1 MATLSELAPTDM
13 PTDVLGGVGLTHL
26 KVYEDRLAPD
36 GQYSG
41 CAHVHAITDEAYFVV
56 AGEGFLELHDITN
69 GFRRV
74 SLRPGGYVQFTPGTI
89 HRVVSTGGLEVVV
102 VIGNAGLAERGDA
115 RIYFGPD
122 VDADADEYRRLTALP
137 RTDGLAGA
145 LDRRDASV
153 AGYDRLMDLR
163 NSDPKAYRAEITRFV
178 RLHFREME
186 ALRDAFASI
195 VDAGPARWTDIVRA
209 RLDALPDSPADA
221 ETVTAPRPS
230 EPVLGMCGML
240 RPVAGLSVLGS
251 GADAIE
257 MPSG

>member
-1 MATLSELAPTDM
+1 MATLSDFVPSDV

-26 KVYEDRLAPD
+26 KVYEDRKAPD

-56 AGEGFLELHDITN
+56 GGEGFLELHDIAN

-74 SLRPGGYVQFTPGTI
+74 PLRPGAYVQFTPGTI

-122 VDADADEYRRLTALP
+122 VDADPDAYRRLAALP
-137 RTDGLAGA
+137 KTDGLKGA

-153 AGYDRLMDLR
+153 AGYAKLMALHEA
-163 NSDPKAYRAEITRFV
+163 DPVAYRAEVTRFV
-178 RLHFREME
+178 RLHFREMA
-186 ALRDAFASI
+186 ALRDAFSSI
-195 VDAGPARWTDIVRA
+195 VDAGPARWTAIVRH

-221 ETVTAPRPS
+221 ETVTAS
-230 EPVLGMCGML
+230 AEGEPVLGMCGML
-240 RPVAGLSVLGS
+240 RPVSGLSALAGE
-251 GADAIE
+251 ADAIDI
-257 MPSG
+257 PRG